1 MMKKN
6 KELEE
11 MRHQAIVDK
20 EWHHKTIPFYF
31 VFINISGFFNWGS
44 FKYTLVAADLQR
56 VSTGARQDSKQWLN
70 SSRQAH

>member
-20 EWHHKTIPFYF
+20 EWHHKLFLFYF
-31 VFINISGFFNWGS
+31 VFIDILGKIQNN
-44 FKYTLVAADLQR
+44 DL
-56 VSTGARQDSKQWLN
+56 T